1 MVGGSHGFA
10 EGLMDLPS
18 QHVKVVGWG
27 GAVHHDPV
35 TVIQLLYLKVSCDF
49 LKGTKNSN
57 QQRHTK

>member
-35 TVIQLLYLKVSCDF
+35 TVVQLTHSEVVRDF
-49 LKGTKNSN
+49 L
-57 QQRHTK
+57 QQIGITITHRRF